1 MKALWSCRLRAIN
14 ASHPDTTFNLPTRLF
29 CKRDGAFAVKRSR
42 SQRIEQGYSLWSMKW
57 GPFTKTPSPGHFG
70 RSSHARDT
78 AWGPQYH
85 AQGAEI
91 WTHTFNPGSAYKVVV
106 QKYSCR
112 CFFANRGAV
121 YHGVSFVQ
129 ERQALPQLISVPFT
143 PLASATW
150 PPDVWNCL
158 GAEGHESLRL
168 RKGPASAE
176 SRHNMGLYIM

>member
-14 ASHPDTTFNLPTRLF
+14 ASNPDTTFNLPTCLF
-29 CKRDGAFAVKRSR
+29 FKRDGAFAVKRSR

-121 YHGVSFVQ
+121 YGGVSFVQ
-129 ERQALPQLISVPFT
+129 ERQALPQLVWSVSPS
-143 PLASATW
+143 PHW
-150 PPDVWNCL
+150 HQRH
-158 GAEGHESLRL
+158 GHQMFET
-168 RKGPASAE
+168 A
-176 SRHNMGLYIM
+176 